1 MTLATKRSNE
11 NNFAKESPKNHVERG
26 PLEVEK
32 LKNPLVS
39 APSLDGHRCPWPMC
53 HPSPLVGSTRCCS
66 PTSCTGLHA
75 GVGEEVRPPATRTE
89 KGAQRRGPTD
99 EERREEGWRRRRGAV
114 QYHRKR
120 VRWRKMKGA
129 YGGDDKME
137 SEGENEGSKK
147 KGILDILLFQ

>member
-114 QYHRKR
+114 LNHRKR
-120 VRWRKMKGA
+120 VRWRKMKGHTVETIRWRVK
-129 YGGDDKME
+129 GKMRE
-137 SEGENEGSKK
+137 VKK
-147 KGILDILLFQ
+147 KVS